1 MTTAGS
7 EPTSALHTTS
17 TGQALADYD
26 WLDAHFV
33 MCRPEYEA
41 MVQSVGFES
50 GWTVLDAGCGIGS
63 YLPQLGQLVGENGTI
78 HGIDLASE
86 NVERA
91 EARVAGWNL
100 PCQVLLQQGSILELP
115 YADDY
120 FDGVLCSA
128 TAQYL
133 TDDELSR
140 ALQEFRRV
148 VRPGGLIALKNYD
161 AALERRWSGN
171 LAIRWRI
178 LDALAQ
184 EDTAFGIQ
192 VRGLLRTGLLRRW
205 LERVGLEDVWQRTV
219 PIERWAPLAPAAH
232 TFLSMVL
239 ARDIAEVEALG
250 LPESDIAYLRTQ
262 TDATAPEHAL
272 NDPEFHYCETHVVA
286 VGSVPDAKS
295 C

>member
-1 MTTAGS
+1 MTIVGS
-7 EPTSALHTTS
+7 DPTSAPHTTS

-26 WLDAHFV
+26 WLDAHFE

-41 MVQSVGFES
+41 MVQSVGFEL

-63 YLPQLGQLVGENGTI
+63 YLPQIGDLVGENGTI
-78 HGIDLASE
+78 HGIDLAPE

-91 EARVAGWNL
+91 KARAESWKL

-120 FDGVLCSA
+120 FDGVLCAA

-133 TDDELSR
+133 NDDELSR

-148 VRPGGLIALKNYD
+148 VRPGGLIALKDYD

-171 LAIRWRI
+171 LAIRWRM
-178 LDALAQ
+178 LDAWTQ
-184 EDTAFGIQ
+184 QDTAFEIQ
-192 VRGLLRTGLLRRW
+192 VRGWLRTGLLRRW
-205 LERVGLEDVWQRTV
+205 LERAGLEDVWQRTV
-219 PIERWAPLAPAAH
+219 PIERWAPLAPVEQA
-232 TFLSMVL
+232 FLSKVL
-239 ARDIAEVEALG
+239 ARDIAVAEDLG

-272 NDPEFHYCETHVVA
+272 NDPDFHYCETHVVA
-286 VGSVPDAKS
+286 VGSVPDAKPY
-295 C
+295 